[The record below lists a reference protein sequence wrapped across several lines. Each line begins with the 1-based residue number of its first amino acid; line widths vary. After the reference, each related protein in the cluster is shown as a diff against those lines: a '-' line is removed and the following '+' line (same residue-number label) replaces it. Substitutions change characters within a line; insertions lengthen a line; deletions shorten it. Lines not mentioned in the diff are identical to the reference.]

1 MPKEET
7 HMSIDLPLDSMS
19 VAEKLRIMETVWASL
34 CNKPA
39 DVASPEWHAK
49 VLADRTRRL
58 LSGEA
63 TVSTWGDAKQR
74 LQELGR

>member
-1 MPKEET
+1 
-7 HMSIDLPLDSMS
+7 MSIDLPLESMS

-34 CNKPA
+34 CQKPA

-49 VLADRTRRL
+49 VLAERTRRL
-58 LSGEA
+58 QSGEA
-63 TVSTWGDAKQR
+63 TVSTWSDAKRR